1 MANARDIRFD
11 QRNPTNT
18 AYQERY
24 VSGSNLVIVTDGSG
38 VVTGVTIVPSSSYA
52 ITASYVENLLADRI
66 ISENGQTFLIVDN
79 NSISG
84 SVSGVDLISVITQ
97 SIVNEQNN
105 SGSLQ
110 FEGRYSG
117 SNINVGV
124 PQNNYPWGNSLT
136 GSYFSTWTTDTN
148 VSDVLRFFAGAF
160 SASFPIPS
168 PNTRTI
174 NGISTT
180 NTNAGS
186 VITINGRIPSGS
198 TNQYVNYL
206 QPLGWATIG
215 QTIFSGYTFKNGLN
229 YGLYSSNSPAGTTI
243 ASSSLGSNAFGL
255 GLLTNGNITPV
266 RLSGSF
272 TLTFASSSIGTVN
285 YNKTSSVLLIQS
297 TENSTTSIST
307 PIAVKIIPSAN
318 MAVIPPVYQDGYFA
332 SFTGSNLTNSISLS
346 SISSSGIYSIVDYVG
361 LNSGSSPYIFYTGST
376 ITQYYTSLIDGNFS
390 QSITSPGSSISQL
403 TIVTR
408 SLSGVPYLTSG
419 STYGYNVTSSGA
431 FNPLYYNGTVS
442 TVNIPNNV
450 LGLTTS
456 NSTILTTNPTIQTAN
471 IVKSSDYSTVRSIGT
486 YPYESDIVTFEVTMS
501 AVGTGSTAA
510 SSGSS
515 ISTFTTTNTTYN
527 RAGSGT
533 TVGSQ
538 TVNIHTAGTFGLPTS
553 SGSLHYFGRPDGY
566 VGSTLTFSATPN
578 TETFLD
584 EAYRVILN
592 DNMLNSSGSYFNSA
606 SYLPTSS
613 LQVRPGY
620 LVNPGGSNGYW
631 YPSGYGSTY
640 KYYIRHFK
648 STAVVNTLRITLT
661 GNTTLVNWDNT
672 TSDRISIALL
682 FESSNTNNY
691 ARCRIYDISNLSNN
705 IISSSISP
713 SNLST
718 DGKNPF
724 GSNID
729 LYGNNGT
736 GASNSGGII
745 NIPLRNVDGMTLDN
759 TVATKDELYV
769 IVRYNGSPTPLT
781 SLKIEKSA

>member
-52 ITASYVENLLADRI
+52 ITASYVENLLTDRI

-148 VSDVLRFFAGAF
+148 VSDALRFLAGAF

-174 NGISTT
+174 SGISTT

-745 NIPLRNVDGMTLDN
+745 NIPLRNVDGMTLDS
-759 TVATKDELYV
+759 TVASKDELYV

>member
-52 ITASYVENLLADRI
+52 ITASYVENLLTDRI

-148 VSDVLRFFAGAF
+148 VSDALRFLAGAF

-174 NGISTT
+174 SGISTT

-307 PIAVKIIPSAN
+307 PIAVKILPSAN

>member
-52 ITASYVENLLADRI
+52 ITASYVENLLTDRI

-148 VSDVLRFFAGAF
+148 VSDALRFLAGAF

-174 NGISTT
+174 SGISTT

>member
-11 QRNPTNT
+11 QRNPTKT

-24 VSGSNLVIVTDGSG
+24 VIGSNLVIVTDGSG

-52 ITASYVENLLADRI
+52 ITASYVENLLTDRI

-148 VSDVLRFFAGAF
+148 VSDALRFLAGAF

-174 NGISTT
+174 SGISTT